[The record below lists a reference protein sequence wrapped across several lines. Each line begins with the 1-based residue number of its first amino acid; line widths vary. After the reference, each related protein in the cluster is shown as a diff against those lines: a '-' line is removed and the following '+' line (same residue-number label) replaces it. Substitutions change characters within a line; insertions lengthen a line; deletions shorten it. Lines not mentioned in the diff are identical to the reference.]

1 MEKVFKPFDLEK
13 AIAGE
18 PICDTVGNRVKFLC
32 YEPAAKMP
40 VACLRYGKINSYT
53 QQGKFFDDREAQSD
67 LRMAEDVNETLC
79 RLLGDEV
86 FLADGRAGR
95 VEEQARAIRKVL
107 GL

>member
-1 MEKVFKPFDLEK
+1 
-13 AIAGE
+13 
-18 PICDTVGNRVKFLC
+18 
-32 YEPAAKMP
+32 
-40 VACLRYGKINSYT
+40 VACLFNEKLFAYS
-53 QQGKFFDDREAQSD
+53 QQGNFFEVGKAQSD

-86 FLADGRAGR
+86 FLVDGRAGR